1 MNKFIDYFENLE
13 KKHLI
18 MLYLSI
24 VLLGVIV
31 VNLFI
36 PDLMDQ
42 KESLQTSI
50 DSKQMKIMQNTTK
63 KLNIDLKR
71 AHNNLLNQD
80 KKSDIE
86 KEQTNHFMS
95 KLYSIGFIFFRENE
109 LAKSLDAILKESLRE
124 HIELNFIKNDNLKVS
139 NLTKL
144 VQYKKSMIIDG
155 TGRYKN
161 ILRFIHFIEQGNLVM
176 NIHDVKLE
184 EDLKAQNI
192 HFSLIVDFYGVGL

>member
-1 MNKFIDYFENLE
+1 MSKFIDYFENLE

-71 AHNNLLNQD
+71 AHNDLLNQD
-80 KKSDIE
+80 KKSDTE
-86 KEQTNHFMS
+86 KEQTNRFMS
-95 KLYSIGFIFFRENE
+95 KLYSIGFVFFRENE
-109 LAKSLDAILKESLRE
+109 LAKSLDAILKESLKE

>member
-1 MNKFIDYFENLE
+1 MSKFVDYFENLE

-18 MLYLSI
+18 MLYLSV

-63 KLNIDLKR
+63 RLNTDLKR
-71 AHNNLLNQD
+71 AHNDLLRQNE
-80 KKSDIE
+80 KFDIE
-86 KEQTNHFMS
+86 KEQTNRFMS
-95 KLYSIGFIFFRENE
+95 KLYGIGFVFFRESE
-109 LAKSLDAILKESLRE
+109 LAKTLDAILKESLKQ
-124 HIELNFIKNDNLKVS
+124 HIELNFIKNDDLKVS

-144 VQYKKSMIIDG
+144 VQYKNSMIIDG

-176 NIHDVKLE
+176 SIHDVKLE
-184 EDLKAQNI
+184 EDLKAQSI

>member
-1 MNKFIDYFENLE
+1 MSKFIDYFENLE

-95 KLYSIGFIFFRENE
+95 KLYSIGFVFFRENE
-109 LAKSLDAILKESLRE
+109 LAKSLDAILKESLKE